1 MLSDFV
7 KRPAIREAFK
17 TYALRPKMP
26 EEHRGA
32 PLLVPPRKDQAGF
45 IGTAFDYMA
54 RFVIA
59 RDLTNGLRDASYH
72 VDVHDTGWVAEQ
84 SLAMMAGDFRW
95 RRAVPRWTK
104 IVEHAKIL
112 QDDFVAGR
120 ETSLVKVARCCQ
132 CLGALDLLARI
143 GYFKADF
150 WPTDDA
156 TDELIQ
162 LSSLLDPV
170 AMLQPRRICV
180 LNPCFPQA
188 ADIGGADCDVKVDG
202 RMLEI
207 KTTQEMGI
215 SSEHLRQ
222 VSGYAVLQSRGGC
235 SLGGD
240 VVHDEPPDEVGI
252 YFSRFGRM
260 VSFRL
265 GELFPDGGFDRFA
278 DAFAAEM
285 AAVADRPAAP
295 RPPR

>member
-7 KRPAIREAFK
+7 KRPVIREAYK
-17 TYALRPKMP
+17 MYAVRPRMP
-26 EEHRGA
+26 EEHKGA

-54 RFVIA
+54 RFLIA
-59 RDLTNGLRDASYH
+59 RDLTNGLRDATYH

-84 SLAMMAGDFRW
+84 SLAIMEGDGRW

-104 IVEHAKIL
+104 IVDHAKIL
-112 QDDFVAGR
+112 QDEFVAGR
-120 ETSLVKVARCCQ
+120 EMSLVKVARCCQ
-132 CLGALDLLARI
+132 CLGALDLLTRI

-162 LSSLLDPV
+162 LSSLFDPLAV
-170 AMLQPRRICV
+170 LRPRRICV
-180 LNPCFPQA
+180 LNPCYPQA
-188 ADIGGADCDVKVDG
+188 AGIGGADGDIAVDASITD
-202 RMLEI
+202 I

-215 SSEHLRQ
+215 SSDQLRQ

-235 SLGGD
+235 SLGGGL
-240 VVHDEPPDEVGI
+240 VHDELPEEVGI
-252 YFSRFGRM
+252 YFSRFGRL

-265 GELFPDGGFDRFA
+265 GELFPDGGFERFA
-278 DAFAAEM
+278 DVFVAEM
-285 AAVADRPAAP
+285 AAVAAEPSMPRAP
-295 RPPR
+295 R